1 MLRFGCSLI
10 WFLTHFGENLM
21 LVTLELCVALL
32 FEELRELILGADEVA
47 DGIVEVSVGP
57 VLGYAEDTLLDRL
70 PFLVQ
75 LLHLG

>member
-1 MLRFGCSLI
+1 
-10 WFLTHFGENLM
+10 M

-32 FEELRELILGADEVA
+32 FEELGKPIFGANEVS